1 MADTKQTKDIILNIS
16 VPYKDAINSIVQL
29 QKQLDELAVEQMKVN
44 AAFKNGEKTRQ
55 EADKELEAIAA
66 QTRLLKQA
74 QREYRKEIDANL
86 QAEEANNG
94 SLKQMRA
101 ELKNLIREY
110 DNLSKADRE
119 SAIGDKKMQ
128 EINQLQDSLKQL
140 EGATGRFQRNVGD
153 YENAIRR
160 ALDGTVPMKQAMRE
174 LKTEIQT
181 LEFQYRNQS
190 TVIQEQE
197 RQLAELGQTIGTDTD
212 EYRQQSAALEQLK
225 KDYDTTGQELDKMKQ
240 AAGQMADAIGDSN
253 EAIKNFGKDNANLKA
268 ATQAAGLLLDG
279 YTALKAGMT
288 ALGIESEELM
298 DVFAKLQILQQGLNA
313 VNQIAN
319 MLEEQS
325 LLRQQARVLW
335 TKLTTQSITTMSA
348 AKKRDAV
355 ASAEAAAGDAA
366 MAAGETAATAA
377 AGALTTALKAVGAA
391 IKSIPLI
398 GWLAAGVAAV
408 AALTALVVKHV
419 RAEREQNRVLTEREQ
434 IQKNINSLA
443 VEASKTAE
451 DNIAK
456 LRAQINYLNSL
467 EKGSKEWNAALGEV
481 AATLGVTKKELGDNA
496 EKLEEYAQAWI
507 TLQIIQAK
515 SDILIQEVAKNQKN
529 LIDYEQQIQEI
540 LEQQNKSDKEKT
552 EELKKQY
559 GFTEKIANKIV
570 ATYKENDKRKNG
582 WLAWAWTDD
591 AKNQTADNYLEALEE
606 GRSYIEDSSA
616 IIEEH
621 LTDAYKDATELTNK
635 YFKNTTTKANTTA
648 SAISKDVT
656 TKYKQLSNE
665 LEDLMVEG
673 MADGLEKQI
682 AEVEKSAK
690 RYIEKMKEARE
701 KDLDNKEKYDEIIL
715 QYEKNTQDKIK
726 KMRAD
731 GYKTII
737 ANSEKLTEAY
747 NKLWASY
754 APNSFYNFV
763 NDLAATATKVSNEVN
778 AINKEIRELEGLVA
792 QYEKTRG
799 AEGIFAKEQ
808 EALSNQLKEQ
818 LTDLKEPLPMPV
830 KPELVF
836 DKDAINTQWNKIVEK
851 LYDDTS
857 SENAR
862 LLADRWKQAL
872 KEIYKQFPDVDIE
885 EKIHNFLGGIYTA
898 TEEGTERTRKT
909 LQEAFNAILNDNV
922 LDEFHKKLDQYTEDL
937 EKYNKRVA
945 ENAKIKKDNANIQEQ
960 LTAAEEAA
968 AAARKNEATA
978 TENLS
983 NAKEKLA
990 EAEKNYLSSLD
1001 ESILKNR
1008 ALNKSLREYAKTI
1021 QQVLLEQAKLGNIDI
1036 IPQDFQVYIDYQ
1048 IDKLEEELAKAYR
1061 ELEKL
1066 APTAGDDNNEA
1077 YKLQRELYNRI
1088 AGQLQMMKEARDN
1101 VSKDMVTS
1109 SATGGFFDNTEL
1121 IENEINIKR
1130 VANQIKTLQQVLE
1143 QGSDINGQIASA
1155 EEDNNYLYKQR
1166 ITLLTQISEAVT
1178 EQAKAQK
1185 EAELEEIDSQ
1195 IALNNETIANLKQS
1209 LALMGYTTEEEMQQL
1224 LDSLLKQQK
1233 AFADQT
1239 GVIMKR
1245 TAASVMQSISTMV
1258 DSLAD
1263 LMNAI
1268 GDDNAEMANFLEGIA
1283 YIQIGV
1289 NMAAGISEAIAAGA
1303 GVPFPANLAAIAT
1316 GVAAVMSGMAS
1327 AISTYKQ
1334 FHKQVSSP
1342 DFADGGIIGMRYA
1355 KTKAEGRRDDVPINA
1370 SVGEY
1375 IVNAEAVK
1383 RYGVDFFD
1391 QINFGHSMPRRRTIS
1406 FADGGVVDATMV
1418 SRAVASEESYQMLRD
1433 AMSEIQP
1440 VVSVREISNMQKRV
1454 KVAETV
1460 AMR

>member
-16 VPYKDAINSIVQL
+16 VPYKEAINSIVQL
-29 QKQLDELAVEQMKVN
+29 QKQLDELSVEQMKVN

-86 QAEEANNG
+86 QAEEANTG

-110 DNLSKADRE
+110 DNLSKSDRE

-190 TVIQEQE
+190 TVIQQQE

-225 KDYDTTGQELDKMKQ
+225 KDYDATGQELDKMKQ

-335 TKLTTQSITTMSA
+335 TKLTTQSIATMSA

-434 IQKNINSLA
+434 IQKNINSLE
-443 VEASKTAE
+443 VEANKTAE

-456 LRAQINYLNSL
+456 LKAQINYLNSL

-529 LIDYEQQIQEI
+529 LIDYEEQIEEI
-540 LEQQNKSDKEKT
+540 LRQQNKSDKEKT

-591 AKNQTADNYLEALEE
+591 AKKQTADNYLEALEE
-606 GRSYIEDSSA
+606 GRAYIEDSSA

-648 SAISKDVT
+648 SAIAKDVT
-656 TKYKQLSNE
+656 GKYKQLSNE
-665 LEDLMVEG
+665 LEDIMVEG

-682 AEVEKSAK
+682 VEVEKSAK
-690 RYIEKMKEARE
+690 RYIEKMKEARD
-701 KDLDNKEKYDEIIL
+701 KDLDNKELYDEIIL
-715 QYEKNTQDKIK
+715 RYEKNTQDKIK

-737 ANSEKLTEAY
+737 ANAEKLTESY
-747 NKLWASY
+747 TKLWTSF

-763 NDLAATATKVSNEVN
+763 QEIQSISKEVGDNVNLMNQQISDLQDKIQQYRNLRDRDYKFIDITEEEIARLR
-778 AINKEIRELEGLVA
+778 KEIE
-792 QYEKTRG
+792 
-799 AEGIFAKEQ
+799 
-808 EALSNQLKEQ
+808 
-818 LTDLKEPLPMPV
+818 DLPDTVIKV
-830 KPELVF
+830 KP
-836 DKDAINTQWNKIVEK
+836 
-851 LYDDTS
+851 
-857 SENAR
+857 
-862 LLADRWKQAL
+862 
-872 KEIYKQFPDVDIE
+872 
-885 EKIHNFLGGIYTA
+885 
-898 TEEGTERTRKT
+898 
-909 LQEAFNAILNDNV
+909 V
-922 LDEFHKKLDQYTEDL
+922 LDENAAPSIDDITNYLTDAVKSLAGVGFDQQAIEIFISQLSSVFNSSEMTDDLKKIQYTL
-937 EKYNKRVA
+937 W
-945 ENAKIKKDNANIQEQ
+945 Q
-960 LTAAEEAA
+960 
-968 AAARKNEATA
+968 
-978 TENLS
+978 NL
-983 NAKEKLA
+983 
-990 EAEKNYLSSLD
+990 LSSD
-1001 ESILKNR
+1001 GIPNKILQ
-1008 ALNKSLREYAKTI
+1008 ANKSLILDNIEKLFYQIMVPTRAAKMINDVAEAKGRIAEEDEEIGKLEADLDEHQKNYNSDFAKQLLINRQANKALQEYAKTM
-1021 QQVLLEQAKLGNIDI
+1021 QEVLVEQGKFGNISL
-1036 IPQDFQVYIDYQ
+1036 IPEDFSVYIDYQ
-1048 IDKLEEELAKAYR
+1048 IDSIEERIARVYNELEKMASSGDDQEYAKELEKYKNLQNELKAYR
-1061 ELEKL
+1061 EAKKN
-1066 APTAGDDNNEA
+1066 TFT
-1077 YKLQRELYNRI
+1077 
-1088 AGQLQMMKEARDN
+1088 
-1101 VSKDMVTS
+1101 DMTMQEGG
-1109 SATGGFFDNTEL
+1109 GGFFDNAEL
-1121 IENEINIKR
+1121 FENARNLQM
-1130 VANQIKTLQQVLE
+1130 VANQIAVVE
-1143 QGSDINGQIASA
+1143 QSMSKGAEIENAVASVT
-1155 EEDNNYLYKQR
+1155 EDNNELYLEQLEVMKR
-1166 ITLLTQISEAVT
+1166 INETGDED
-1178 EQAKAQK
+1178 AKK
-1185 EAELEEIDSQ
+1185 RLEEIDSEISGNQ
-1195 IALNNETIANLKQS
+1195 QLIDSLRETM
-1209 LALMGYTTEEEMQQL
+1209 ALMGYTTEEEMQQL
-1224 LDSLLKQQK
+1224 LDSLLKRQQ
-1233 AFADQT
+1233 AYADQT

-1316 GVAAVMSGMAS
+1316 GVAAVLSGMAS

-1355 KTKAEGRRDDVPINA
+1355 KTRAEGRRDDVPINA

-1383 RYGVDFFD
+1383 RYGIDFFD

-1440 VVSVREISNMQKRV
+1440 VVSVREITNMQKRV